1 MAAMKLPFL
10 GPVVPPHVFCL
21 LAEGVTY
28 AQVRLLPQPGISQS
42 RFFAYPMGTLSPT
55 SAGTPRFTREAVLEA
70 VEAARRLSDGRLSR
84 ASVVFPDAWARI
96 LPIEF
101 DSLPDSADAI
111 GSMAAWKL
119 KKLLPGVTAEMSL
132 AFREMPPS
140 AEGRRLLVAA
150 APAETLQS
158 IEKAFEQAGVRVGS
172 LIPESL
178 ALFEGLGRQLDALS
192 RGDWAFVH
200 RTPGSLVFAVS
211 SDGVPILYR
220 QRPATE
226 EGGDHDQE
234 IRLSLSY
241 YAEKLKG
248 RGLSAVYVHDSVA
261 GGAFPG
267 ASFPLPPVP
276 LSSKL
281 FEADAALDE
290 RVAARPEL
298 LAAFAAVY
306 GRA

>member
-28 AQVRLLPQPGISQS
+28 AQVRLAPPAGIAQS
-42 RFFAYPMGTLSPT
+42 RFFAYPAGTVVP
-55 SAGTPRFTREAVLEA
+55 SAGGAPRFTREAVAES
-70 VEAARRLSDGRLSR
+70 VEAARRLADGRLSR

-101 DSLPDSADAI
+101 DSLPDSADAVK
-111 GSMAAWKL
+111 SMAAWKL
-119 KKLLPGVTAEMSL
+119 KKLLPGATAEMSL
-132 AFREMPPS
+132 VYREMPPS
-140 AEGRRLLVAA
+140 GEGRRLLVAA
-150 APAETLQS
+150 APAEMLQS
-158 IEKAFEQAGVRVGS
+158 IEKAFEDAGVRVGS
-172 LIPESL
+172 LVPESL
-178 ALFEGLGRQLDALS
+178 ALFEGLGPKLTARA
-192 RGDWAFVH
+192 RGDWALVH
-200 RTPGSLVFAVS
+200 RSPGTFVFAVS
-211 SDGVPILYR
+211 SNGIPVLFR
-220 QRPATE
+220 QRPAAE

-241 YAEKLKG
+241 YAEKLQG
-248 RGLSAVYVHDSVA
+248 TGLSAVYVHDAVA
-261 GGAFPG
+261 GAGLAG
-267 ASFPLPPVP
+267 ASFPVPPVP

-281 FEADAALDE
+281 FEADGAFDE

-306 GRA
+306 GGA

>member
-1 MAAMKLPFL
+1 MKLPFL

-21 LAEGVTY
+21 LADGVTY
-28 AQVRLLPQPGISQS
+28 AQVRLKPKAGISQS
-42 RFFAYPMGTLSPT
+42 RFFPYPTGTLSPT
-55 SAGTPRFTREAVLEA
+55 GTGTPRFTREAIAEA
-70 VEAARRLSDGRLSR
+70 VEAARRLGDGRLSR

-101 DSLPDSADAI
+101 DSLPDSADAV

-119 KKLLPGVTAEMSL
+119 KKLLPGITAEMSL
-132 AFREMPPS
+132 VFREMPPS
-140 AEGRRLLVAA
+140 AESRRLLVAA

-178 ALFEGLGRQLDALS
+178 ALFEGLGRQLDARA

-200 RTPGSLVFAVS
+200 RTSGSFVFAVS
-211 SDGVPILYR
+211 SNGVPILYR
-220 QRPATE
+220 QRPAAE

-248 RGLSAVYVHDSVA
+248 RGLSAIYVHDAVA
-261 GGAFPG
+261 GGAFSG
-267 ASFPLPPVP
+267 ASFPLPAVP

-281 FEADAALDE
+281 FEADPALDE

-298 LAAFAAVY
+298 LAAFATVY